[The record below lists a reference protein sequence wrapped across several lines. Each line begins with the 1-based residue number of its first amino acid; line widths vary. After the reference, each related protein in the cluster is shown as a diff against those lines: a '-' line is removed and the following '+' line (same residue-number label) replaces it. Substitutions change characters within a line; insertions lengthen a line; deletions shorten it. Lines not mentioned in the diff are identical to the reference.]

1 MSIFPFLSM
10 NPIGPEHL
18 HMRYILEKKK
28 NFNDLKLIAEQ
39 YYLLNDK
46 KNLTYAQASHY
57 EVAYYTEVCEAQQKE
72 VDRLIAKEQLLDHMI
87 NRFNRTYDMKYHNF
101 KHRQERKSNEQSY
114 KAFVKSR
121 VSQTKNHFEASSSHD

>member
-1 MSIFPFLSM
+1 M
-10 NPIGPEHL
+10 NPLGPYHL
-18 HMRYILEKKK
+18 HMRSIFDKKK
-28 NFNDLKLIAEQ
+28 NFNDHKLIAEQ

-57 EVAYYTEVCEAQQKE
+57 EVTYYTEVCEAQQKE

-101 KHRQERKSNEQSY
+101 KLRQERKSKDQNY
-114 KAFVKSR
+114 KTFVKSR
-121 VSQTKNHFEASSSHD
+121 ISQTKNHFEASSSHD